1 MGLFNIL
8 GSALK
13 NAAEIRAMQTQI
25 NDEKDGMN
33 TVFHKNGNTSIVNKT
48 GNTTMLFN
56 SDGSTQMFSKIGN
69 NIIEF

>member
-1 MGLFNIL
+1 MGLLNIF
-8 GSALK
+8 GTALK
-13 NAAEIRAMQTQI
+13 NAAEIRAIQTQI

-33 TVFHKNGNTSIVNKT
+33 TVFHKNGSTSIVNKN

-56 SDGSTQMFSKIGN
+56 SDGSTQMFSKIGK

>member
-1 MGLFNIL
+1 MRLFTIL
-8 GSALK
+8 GQALK
-13 NAAEIRAMQTQI
+13 NVAEMRAIQTQI
-25 NDEKDGMN
+25 NDEKDGMS
-33 TVFHKNGNTSIVNKT
+33 TVFHKNGNTSIVNKI